1 MSLMEET
8 ITFFKK
14 PTSTINLISFN
25 EMDNKIILAKDP
37 RVAMEGALLGQC
49 KLEGGR
55 QLGQKPS
62 SSGTSQ
68 LFPS

>member
-55 QLGQKPS
+55 
-62 SSGTSQ
+62 
-68 LFPS
+68 